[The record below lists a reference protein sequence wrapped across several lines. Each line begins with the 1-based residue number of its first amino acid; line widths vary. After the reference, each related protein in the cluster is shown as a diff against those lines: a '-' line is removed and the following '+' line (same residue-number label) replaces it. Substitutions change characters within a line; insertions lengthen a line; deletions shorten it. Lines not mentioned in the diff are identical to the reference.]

1 MLDNWDREF
10 QDCPPLG
17 FRLRALIPDR
27 WVRFHSL
34 PESKRYPEDEEE
46 YQILLERHN
55 TILGNLTRQSPR
67 VVLVTT
73 GYSET
78 PEPVRR
84 DAEVEALDPNARL
97 WRTVPTH
104 TAAPDYF
111 DAPTYWHLF
120 ASEWEWRPELFDQLI
135 RLVAADAIANV
146 LIVEPECRWVLHPYD
161 GGMDVIAETPARRT
175 SLRSAH
181 KDWLSASRDGL

>member
-10 QDCPPLG
+10 PNCPPLG
-17 FRLRALIPDR
+17 FQLRAVIPNR

-34 PESKRYPEDEEE
+34 PESKRYPEGEPE

-55 TILGNLTRQSPR
+55 AILGELVGQAPR

-78 PEPVRR
+78 PGPVRR
-84 DAEVEALDPNARL
+84 AAEVEVLDQNARL
-97 WRTVPTH
+97 WRTVPMH

-120 ASEWEWRPELFDQLI
+120 ASEWEWQPTLFDPLI
-135 RLVAADAIANV
+135 RLVAADTVADV
-146 LIVEPECRWVLHPYD
+146 LIVKPECRWVLHPYD
-161 GGMDVIAETPARRT
+161 GGMDVIAETPAQRAR
-175 SLRSAH
+175 LRSAH
-181 KDWLSASRDGL
+181 LDWLSIHPSGL

>member
-10 QDCPPLG
+10 PNCPPVG
-17 FRLRALIPDR
+17 FLLRDAFRSR

-34 PESKRYPEDEEE
+34 PESKRYPEDEAE

-55 TILGNLTRQSPR
+55 AILSELVRQSLR

-73 GYSET
+73 GYSES
-78 PEPVRR
+78 PEPGRR
-84 DAEVEALDPNARL
+84 DAAVEELNPSARL
-97 WRTVPTH
+97 WRTIPMH
-104 TAAPDYF
+104 TAAPNYF

-120 ASEWEWRPELFDQLI
+120 AGEWEWRPGSFDPLI
-135 RLVAADAIANV
+135 RLVAADTVADV

-161 GGMDVIAETPARRT
+161 GGMDVIAETPAQRAR
-175 SLRSAH
+175 LGSAY
-181 KDWLSASRDGL
+181 KDWLSIHPSGL